1 MEKNKVTHPG
11 IVSSIDG
18 NNLDISIIVRSGC
31 ASCEIKGACTVSDV
45 ETKSVIV
52 TVEDPENYKINQS
65 VTVVMKQSLGTWAV
79 LLGYVFPFIVVL
91 LSLIITL
98 NLGLEQGLAGL
109 ISLFI
114 LIPYYLAIYVSRNY
128 LSSKFKYSIRS

>member
-1 MEKNKVTHPG
+1 MNKNTVTHPG
-11 IVSSIDG
+11 IVSKIDG

-31 ASCEIKGACTVSDV
+31 ASCEIKGACSVSDV
-45 ETKSVIV
+45 EKKSVIV
-52 TVEDPENYKINQS
+52 TVNNPNNYKINQS

-98 NLGLEQGLAGL
+98 NIGLDEGISGL
-109 ISLFI
+109 ISIFI
-114 LIPYYLAIYVSRNY
+114 LVPYYLGIYASRNY
-128 LSSKFKYSIRS
+128 LSSKFKYSIRT